1 MRSFTRSGALSPY
14 SPDTFDPLVLS
25 KIGKETVFMF
35 KRLLLIAIFIFSL
48 SPAMALDRI
57 LSPEEEQI
65 IRDIGT
71 HNSAIRTM
79 VGRFLQI
86 DTVGNR
92 TEGTFFLERPN
103 KIRFRY
109 APPSREE
116 ILSLG
121 KGFYIIDRREK
132 TQYAYPQNQV
142 PLRQFLQEEIDLFSA
157 NIVDVV
163 SSEDFISITI
173 SDDTIVGV
181 VEVTLIFELAS
192 KELRQWSLTEPSGA
206 ELTFSLYDVENNV
219 EIPKAFFFFPSGL
232 SPKVR

>member
-1 MRSFTRSGALSPY
+1 MIS
-14 SPDTFDPLVLS
+14 
-25 KIGKETVFMF
+25 
-35 KRLLLIAIFIFSL
+35 RLLFIVALIFSAG
-48 SPAMALDRI
+48 PALALDRI
-57 LSPEEEQI
+57 LTSEEEQT

-71 HNSAIRTM
+71 HNSAISSM

-142 PLRQFLQEEIDLFSA
+142 PLRQFLKEEIDLFSS
-157 NIVDVV
+157 NIIDVV
-163 SSEDFISITI
+163 TSEDFISITI
-173 SDDTIVGV
+173 SDDTIVGI
-181 VEVTLIFELAS
+181 VEVTLIFELAT
-192 KELRQWSLTEPSGA
+192 KELRQWTLTEPSGA

-219 EIPKAFFFFPSGL
+219 EIPKAIFYFPSGL
-232 SPKVR
+232 KPKTR